1 MDGRPM
7 YICKNSG
14 ICPLGELL
22 SSAEVWDMLECP
34 PKWEASCFKT
44 WRKRHNASWDPLDF
58 GVNIYYSWVCYT
70 GPFTIQSVRLGQCK
84 AECGSRTRL
93 YWKLLSHQGH
103 KPSRLSCSWSACGG
117 YQCSV
122 ELLTF
127 PSENHEADAQ
137 SSVSCFTPL
146 YLPITILP
154 LKNCSWLFTKGLS
167 GHSELGSTDLQN
179 GKLKTHGV
187 FCYEV
192 ENISVQFSHSVM
204 SDSLWPHASQQARP
218 PCPAR
223 TPGVHSVSCPSSR
236 WCHPAI
242 SSSVIPFSS
251 CPQSLPASES
261 FPMSQLFA
269 WGGQSTGVSALASFL
284 QRTPRADLL

>member
-34 PKWEASCFKT
+34 PKWEASCFQT
-44 WRKRHNASWDPLDF
+44 WRKRHNASWDTLDS

-84 AECGSRTRL
+84 AELGSRTRL
-93 YWKLLSHQGH
+93 WWKLLSHQGH

-137 SSVSCFTPL
+137 SSASCFTPFYCQHFSL
-146 YLPITILP
+146 WKTA
-154 LKNCSWLFTKGLS
+154 
-167 GHSELGSTDLQN
+167 LGSLLKAYHDIQNWTSADLQN
-179 GKLKTHGV
+179 CKVDAWSILLWSGKCIIKTK
-187 FCYEV
+187 F
-192 ENISVQFSHSVM
+192 
-204 SDSLWPHASQQARP
+204 
-218 PCPAR
+218 
-223 TPGVHSVSCPSSR
+223 
-236 WCHPAI
+236 
-242 SSSVIPFSS
+242 
-251 CPQSLPASES
+251 
-261 FPMSQLFA
+261 
-269 WGGQSTGVSALASFL
+269 
-284 QRTPRADLL
+284 